1 MDREENAQ
9 QYGNPIPY
17 QTASSSPLL
26 PYRHLFPFGRW
37 LLYLLLPVLFY
48 RVGGAIPTSQGFY
61 GEVMSPLFPKPY
73 PNNFERTT
81 VITVPT
87 GYKVKLVFRQF
98 DLEPSQ
104 GCFYDYVKV
113 GDRLGGWAEG
123 ELSVSGTRGPGF

>member
-37 LLYLLLPVLFY
+37 LLYLPLPVLFY
-48 RVGGAIPTSQGFY
+48 RVGGAIPTPQKLY

-87 GYKVKLVFRQF
+87 GYAVI
-98 DLEPSQ
+98 LEHR
-104 GCFYDYVKV
+104 K
-113 GDRLGGWAEG
+113 
-123 ELSVSGTRGPGF
+123 

>member
-113 GDRLGGWAEG
+113 GAD
-123 ELSVSGTRGPGF
+123 